1 MHLSG
6 VIHVGKHQISSI
18 KSLNRKAAMSR
29 KSELV
34 KVLQN
39 FLQKLRSHSPATIR
53 EQRFW
58 LLKTFL
64 RNQKNNNWVNS
75 GFVLPTVTMV
85 SLVVVLLTTAILFRS
100 FERSKNSGNVRVNE
114 TVMNAALPAIDR
126 AAAKLEQ
133 LFNDPSLPRSTPSDV
148 ALYDVIKNNN
158 KYNLGD
164 EIRLKL
170 AKDINGG
177 GIVADTTNLQNDE
190 TLNTAWKYPVDT
202 NNDGKFDTYT
212 LYAIYFRSPTRNTV
226 TNQFDRARNALEA
239 RTPPMDKSQ
248 IGGACGAAIGT
259 SASLIGDSDWYKSAG
274 RLSKSFFV
282 YTVNIPIESTAGLDT
297 NKYQVYKGN
306 KGFSALEYQQDRE
319 RIPVNSKAVWF
330 ENDLEITPGSAL
342 YLNGAVHT
350 NANLLAS
357 GQYNDNDII
366 FRQVSSQNSC
376 FYEQENAKITIGGN
390 FGTGNV
396 SQGTTAPNKTIK
408 IDRFLGY
415 KATPGS
421 NSIGGS
427 TTEKSTTLTGGNV
440 IGHNDAAYDRR
451 ISKMKN
457 EALSLCTACDTA
469 TTVAALTAAV
479 NGKDD
484 RYPKEVLD
492 NYRTRVS
499 QSTGIDRDAA
509 YDILGEELELY
520 VRNRTMRVPFAIVP
534 QAIPT
539 DAQALGSYAT
549 GNVFSGTGIID
560 VPAEWREITTANTGL
575 TLALDKLSATEPTT
589 QKESGKETLPG
600 DRILLGNNL
609 AAYWKNSSGQYITGD
624 KARQKVDGGTT
635 KWNAPTGTDK
645 ARTRATQIQP
655 QLNLGVTD
663 RNDFWEQKAA
673 ENKDVTNPLANVGGL
688 RVVTGAGIYVDDD
701 GVTRSGDIPSY
712 TRTTYSFLPSPKDSF
727 APGVLPANEIPGE
740 TGLDTSFVDTSTAQT
755 VAGKVPRPAQY
766 KNAGTTQQS
775 NIVVWSDAM
784 PMSSP
789 NPAETRKGD
798 LLMRATAVYHYKN
811 NTTNVVDQQPI
822 ACVSSYYDPTNETT
836 AKNSTSPTTLPDG
849 GLGTNAQG
857 RSNNGVSYRFP
868 GRTSITTYLNT
879 LRRQARL
886 VFPNG
891 RIVNEPL
898 RNAMQKYTSSGFN
911 NFTYA
916 DYSAIDTAL
925 CSLAILNGASPDN
938 STIAH
943 GAIRE
948 RAFLDSRE
956 VKTVQNSADYQ
967 NSAQQGQYDLELE
980 QRQPLEIRVTE
991 IDIGYLAGRTYSGEY
1006 LLPKSGIVYATRDDA
1021 LQDLSYV
1028 TIDTDAN
1035 RLTDP
1040 KKLERIKLFSQTDFK
1055 LDPTR
1060 RPSGI
1065 RLINGSNLARGGANS
1080 TTYDQAEK
1088 GLILVSN
1095 LPVYVKGDFNLHR
1108 TSSTATTQIEEFT
1121 QKVTDTSDTKFYG
1134 DRTTPD
1140 TNFAC
1145 RPGRTGCPAT
1155 GGDLWRPST
1164 IIADS
1169 ITLLSGNTLT
1179 TGFQDGFRSHGDY
1192 DLRNNALTLPPSAP
1206 AGSIPTLM
1214 NNFVTSANWVNTSD
1228 VYPQTAF
1235 KTSYLANGV
1244 TPIQRRAE
1252 FNEYLMET
1260 CIKIPA
1266 STCTDSD
1273 WYITPPSASV
1283 PGGVKS
1289 SAIVN
1294 NETLNT
1300 TTRHQAGTTAKPANV
1315 LYQSYVRRVAFERDT
1330 SGNLVYRNSSGAIV
1344 ATGGLPVPIG
1354 ITDSAGSQ
1362 LVSIIPYG
1370 SSIAPRRDA
1379 KALWFRTT
1387 NNSSTPTNM
1396 SNARYDAYDPA
1407 VTNASRG
1414 KLLFIQSLPSSPTGQ
1429 PVLAP
1434 VTQIFSPQGVPGG
1447 NSTLSPGTGTV
1458 LIQGQWVQLA
1468 SNTTFNSAF
1477 VGGNAPSRPEEESA
1491 GLHNFV
1497 RFLENW
1503 DSRTAFISGSFI
1515 QFKRSAYSTAPFA
1528 SILVDR
1534 ANATATSGSAPT
1546 DNISIFDFRFN
1557 VYKTNKGF
1565 PEGTLPYYT
1574 PPTRVWGFDVALL
1587 SQLPDLFAQR
1597 FTTPAV
1603 GAPSEFFREVGKD
1616 DSWVNTLLC
1625 AKELPTSTS
1634 TTWSKDAVPASYRP
1648 ASCPT
1653 GNYPQ

>member
-1 MHLSG
+1 
-6 VIHVGKHQISSI
+6 
-18 KSLNRKAAMSR
+18 MSR

-34 KVLQN
+34 KVIQN
-39 FLQKLRSHSPATIR
+39 LFQKLRSHSPSTIR
-53 EQRFW
+53 EQRYW
-58 LLKTFL
+58 LIRTFL
-64 RNQKNNNWVNS
+64 INQKNSNWANS
-75 GFVLPTVTMV
+75 GFVLPTVAMV
-85 SLVVVLLTTAILFRS
+85 ALVVVLLTTAILFRS
-100 FERSKNSGNVRVNE
+100 FERSKNAGNVRLNE

-148 ALYDVIKNNN
+148 ALYDVIKNNK

-164 EIRLKL
+164 EVRLKL

-177 GIVADTTNLQNDE
+177 TIATDTTNLQNDE

-212 LYAIYFRSPTRNTV
+212 LYAIYFRSPTRNTA
-226 TNQFDRARNALEA
+226 TNQFNRARNPLEA

-259 SASLIGDSDWYKSAG
+259 SASLIGDSDWYKSSG

-282 YTVNIPIESTAGLDT
+282 YTVNIPIENTTGLDT
-297 NKYQVYKGN
+297 NRYQIYKGN

-415 KATPGS
+415 KATPGT

-469 TTVAALTAAV
+469 TTVAALTTAV

-492 NYRTRVS
+492 NYRTRVA

-520 VRNRTMRVPFAIVP
+520 VRNRTMRVPFAIVS

-539 DAQALGSYAT
+539 DAQALGTYAT

-560 VPAEWREITTANTGL
+560 VPAEWRDISTTNTGL

-609 AAYWKNSSGQYITGD
+609 AAYWKNSSGQYITGE
-624 KARQKVDGGTT
+624 KARQQVDDGTT
-635 KWNAPTGTDK
+635 KWNAPSGTDK

-673 ENKDVTNPLANVGGL
+673 EDKDATNPLANVGGL

-701 GVTRSGDIPSY
+701 GVTRTGDTPSY
-712 TRTTYSFLPSPKDSF
+712 TRSTNSFLPSPKDTF

-740 TGLDTSFVDTSTAQT
+740 TGLDTNFVDTSTAQT
-755 VAGKVPRPAQY
+755 VAGRVPKPAQY
-766 KNAGTTQQS
+766 RNAGTTQQS

-789 NPAETRKGD
+789 NPTDTRKGD

-811 NTTNVVDQQPI
+811 NATNVVSQQPI

-849 GLGTNAQG
+849 GLGTNPQG
-857 RSNNGVSYRFP
+857 RSNNGVTYGFP

-879 LRRQARL
+879 LKRQARL

-898 RNAMQKYTSSGFN
+898 RNAMQKYTSSTFT

-916 DYSAIDTAL
+916 DYSAVDTAL
-925 CSLAILNGASPDN
+925 CSLAILNGASPNN

-956 VKTVQNSADYQ
+956 VKTVQNSVDYQ
-967 NSAQQGQYDLELE
+967 DSTKQGQYDLELE
-980 QRQPLEIRVTE
+980 QRQPLEMRVTE
-991 IDIGYLAGRTYSGEY
+991 IDMGYLAGRTYSTAEY

-1021 LQDLSYV
+1021 LQDLSYA
-1028 TIDTDAN
+1028 TIDTNAN
-1035 RLTDP
+1035 RLTNSRQ
-1040 KKLERIKLFSQTDFK
+1040 LERIKLFSQTDFK

-1121 QKVTDTSDTKFYG
+1121 QKVTDTSDSKFYG

-1140 TNFAC
+1140 SNFGC

-1179 TGFQDGFRSHGDY
+1179 TGFQDGFRNHGDY
-1192 DLRNNALTLPPSAP
+1192 DLRNNALTLPPSS
-1206 AGSIPTLM
+1206 SIPTLV
-1214 NNFVTSANWVNTSD
+1214 NNFVTTFDWVHTTG
-1228 VYPQTAF
+1228 YPKAAY

-1244 TPIQRRAE
+1244 TPIQRRAA
-1252 FNEYLMET
+1252 FGEYLMEI
-1260 CIKIPA
+1260 CDQPIA
-1266 STCTDSD
+1266 SQCDQNNPD
-1273 WYITPPSASV
+1273 HWSV
-1283 PGGVKS
+1283 FLTNGVKKKASEIITKDIDDINGNS
-1289 SAIVN
+1289 SLIR
-1294 NETLNT
+1294 LIS
-1300 TTRHQAGTTAKPANV
+1300 GTTAKPPDTG
-1315 LYQSYVRRVAFERDT
+1315 YERYPRRVAFSRILTPGTTINNLQLDGT
-1330 SGNLVYRNSSGAIV
+1330 LPIPLGIRSGVVTETKYSDFANTKPTPTPL
-1344 ATGGLPVPIG
+1344 TP
-1354 ITDSAGSQ
+1354 T
-1362 LVSIIPYG
+1362 
-1370 SSIAPRRDA
+1370 
-1379 KALWFRTT
+1379 ALWFRTT
-1387 NNSSTPTNM
+1387 HTPASPTTNPDYATDKPLFIQAQAP
-1396 SNARYDAYDPA
+1396 SLQGQPLLAPVLQIYSPEGSPA
-1407 VTNASRG
+1407 VTTGRTAT
-1414 KLLFIQSLPSSPTGQ
+1414 LP
-1429 PVLAP
+1429 V
-1434 VTQIFSPQGVPGG
+1434 GG
-1447 NSTLSPGTGTV
+1447 GTV
-1458 LIQGQWVQLA
+1458 LIQSQWVQRALD
-1468 SNTTFNSAF
+1468 TTFNSAF

-1515 QFKRSAYSTAPFA
+1515 QFKRSSYSTAPFA
-1528 SILVDR
+1528 SILVSR
-1534 ANATATSGSAPT
+1534 ANSQSSNTLTTTGSAPSN
-1546 DNISIFDFRFN
+1546 NISIFDFRFN
-1557 VYKTNKGF
+1557 VYKTNKGA

-1616 DSWVNTLLC
+1616 DPWVSTLLC

-1653 GNYPQ
+1653 GNYP